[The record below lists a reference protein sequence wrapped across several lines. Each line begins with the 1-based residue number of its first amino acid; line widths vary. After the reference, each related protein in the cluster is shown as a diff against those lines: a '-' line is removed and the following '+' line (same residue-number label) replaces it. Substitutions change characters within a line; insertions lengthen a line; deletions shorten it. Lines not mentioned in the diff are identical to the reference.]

1 MFDFKLKV
9 ALLIITA
16 ALGMALLGCKKEGLM
31 DQGSPIENASGILF
45 DRQPSTRNSSYSK
58 PGNIADEAIVLG
70 NIINDPLQGG

>member
-31 DQGSPIENASGILF
+31 DQASSIENDREIRF
-45 DRQPSTRNSSYSK
+45 DQQFSTRNSSYSK
-58 PGNIADEAIVLG
+58 PGNIADKAIVLG

>member
-31 DQGSPIENASGILF
+31 DQDSSIENASGILF
-45 DRQPSTRNSSYSK
+45 DRQPSTQGSSYSER
-58 PGNIADEAIVLG
+58 GSIADEAIVLG
-70 NIINDPLQGG
+70 NIINDP